1 MREEIY
7 SALFT
12 LLQQVTGVPT
22 CSRHL
27 LHWSDVAPAAQPALY
42 LTAVGEGW
50 ERIHG
55 LPPKRTLRARVWL
68 YTYSSPDLATA
79 PSTQIN
85 ELLDAIEAALAP
97 TEPSPV
103 GLGMVQTLGGL
114 AYHCWIVGNIET
126 DEGLLGPQAVCVITI
141 HIMIP

>member
-1 MREEIY
+1 VREEIY
-7 SALFT
+7 QALFS
-12 LLQQVTGVPT
+12 LLQQVTGAPT

-42 LTAVGEGW
+42 LTTVGEGF

-55 LPPKRTLRARVWL
+55 LPPKRVLRARVWL
-68 YTYSSPDLATA
+68 YTCSSPNLATP

-97 TEPSPV
+97 TEPSPD

-114 AYHCWIVGNIET
+114 VYHCWIEGNIET
-126 DEGLLGPQAVCVITI
+126 DEGYLGSQGVCVIPI
-141 HIMIP
+141 SILVP

>member
-7 SALFT
+7 QALFS
-12 LLQQVTGVPT
+12 LLQQVNGVPT

-27 LHWSDVAPAAQPALY
+27 LHWSDVAPGAQPALY
-42 LTAVGEGW
+42 LTTVGEGF
-50 ERIHG
+50 EQIHG
-55 LPPKRTLRARVWL
+55 LPPKRTLYARVWL
-68 YTYSSPDLATA
+68 YAYSSPDLDTA

-97 TEPSPV
+97 TEPSPD